1 MIRPVASIGLAIA
14 LMAGGPAQAQALFQ
28 DRPLDSL
35 LKPRDLSSSK
45 PLLPVDK
52 TGSPC
57 ARAAPSARSDS
68 GNQPA
73 NADEAPGKS
82 SAKTGSGGSGPG
94 EYAHYLPGAAK
105 PKTPARVDPVPNR
118 DAGVD
123 RPLYGGTDR
132 PLWDTV
138 TRPTTTTEGSKPTK
152 PGQTAASN
160 APPATTGL
168 PRDKP
173 LWSEAPASPLAGSA
187 TSANPGSVSVAA
199 EPSVGLGLAPCSDS
213 TAPLSR

>member
-14 LMAGGPAQAQALFQ
+14 LMAGAPAHAQALYR

-68 GNQPA
+68 GSQPA
-73 NADEAPGKS
+73 NAEAAPSKS
-82 SAKTGSGGSGPG
+82 PAKTGSGGSGPG

-105 PKTPARVDPVPNR
+105 PKTPTRVDPVPNR
-118 DAGVD
+118 DTGVD

-138 TRPTTTTEGSKPTK
+138 TRPATTEGSKPVK

-173 LWSEAPASPLAGSA
+173 LWSELPASPLAGSA
-187 TSANPGSVSVAA
+187 ASASPGSASVAA
-199 EPSVGLGLAPCSDS
+199 EPSLGLGLAPCSDS